1 MAAVRPCLC
10 WPVRFAL
17 RLSPGLLIYES
28 HGLREGALSLQDKF
42 GQIPHMPELPP
53 QKIGKYLL
61 YGVAAVLA
69 IVVLKSSWYTVDQG
83 ERGVVLR
90 LGAVIGEA
98 DAGLGLKVP
107 LIDRVER
114 ISVQSQNTRYA
125 DVKTYSRDQQPATLR
140 VSMNFHVTDVRTVY
154 TEYKTLQNMVDRLI
168 TPQIYTWSENILG
181 QFNAASAVQD
191 RAKLNNELAMAL
203 RKVIRGP
210 VMIESVQIENIDF
223 SGKYEEAVEAR
234 MEATVK
240 QQQAEAEAAATRTRA
255 DASAYAVK
263 AQGEAEASAIR
274 ARGEA
279 LRDNPGLP
287 TLVTAEK
294 WDGHLPTTMVPG
306 GAVPFLN
313 VKGQ

>member
-1 MAAVRPCLC
+1 
-10 WPVRFAL
+10 
-17 RLSPGLLIYES
+17 
-28 HGLREGALSLQDKF
+28 LSLQGNFRALPPVNPAKV
-42 GQIPHMPELPP
+42 GQIALYVVMGLFAL
-53 QKIGKYLL
+53 ILL
-61 YGVAAVLA
+61 R
-69 IVVLKSSWYTVDQG
+69 SSWYTVDQG

-98 DAGLGLKVP
+98 DPGLGLKIP
-107 LIDRVER
+107 LVDRIER
-114 ISVQSQNTRYA
+114 ISVQSQNTRYS

-140 VSMNFHVTDVRTVY
+140 VSMNFHVTDARTVY

-168 TPQIYTWSENILG
+168 SPQIYTWSENILG
-181 QFNAASAVQD
+181 QFNAASAVQE
-191 RAKLNNELAMAL
+191 RAKLNAELAIAL

-210 VMIESVQIENIDF
+210 VAIESVQIENIDF

-240 QQQAEAEAAATRTRA
+240 QQQAEAEAAATKTRA

-263 AQGEAEASAIR
+263 AQGEAEATAIR

-313 VKGQ
+313 VRAQ

>member
-1 MAAVRPCLC
+1 M
-10 WPVRFAL
+10 
-17 RLSPGLLIYES
+17 
-28 HGLREGALSLQDKF
+28 SLQDKF
-42 GQIPHMPELPP
+42 NHLPRVPAP
-53 QKIGKYLL
+53 QHLGRLVLTAI
-61 YGVAAVLA
+61 AVLGFIIIA
-69 IVVLKSSWYTVDQG
+69 SSSWYTVDQG
-83 ERGVVLR
+83 ERGVILR
-90 LGAVIGEA
+90 LGAVVGEA
-98 DAGLGLKVP
+98 GAGLGLKVP
-107 LIDRVER
+107 LIDRVEH
-114 ISVQSQNTRYA
+114 ISVQSQNTRYS

-154 TEYKTLQNMVDRLI
+154 TEYKTVQNMIDRLV

-191 RAKLNNELAMAL
+191 RAKLNTELVSAL

-210 VMIESVQIENIDF
+210 LMIESVQIENIDF

-234 MEATVK
+234 MEATVR
-240 QQQAEAEAAATRTRA
+240 QQQAEAEAAATRIRA
-255 DASAYAVK
+255 DATAYAMT
-263 AQGEAEASAIR
+263 AQGNAEASAIR
-274 ARGEA
+274 ARGAA

-287 TLVTAEK
+287 GLVTAEK

>member
-1 MAAVRPCLC
+1 LSLHDKFDHLPRIPAPQNVG
-10 WPVRFAL
+10 RFA
-17 RLSPGLLIYES
+17 GLGVIVILAVI
-28 HGLREGALSLQDKF
+28 
-42 GQIPHMPELPP
+42 
-53 QKIGKYLL
+53 
-61 YGVAAVLA
+61 VAA
-69 IVVLKSSWYTVDQG
+69 SSWYTVDQG
-83 ERGVVLR
+83 ERGVILR
-90 LGAVIGEA
+90 LGAVTGEA
-98 DAGLGLKVP
+98 GAGLGFKIP
-107 LIDRVER
+107 LIDTVEH
-114 ISVQSQNTRYA
+114 ISVQSQNTRYT

-154 TEYKTLQNMVDRLI
+154 TEYKTVQNMIDRLA

-191 RAKLNNELAMAL
+191 RAKLNQELVTAL

-210 VMIESVQIENIDF
+210 LMIESVQIENIDF

-234 MEATVK
+234 MEATVR

-255 DASAYAVK
+255 DASAYAVT
-263 AQGEAEASAIR
+263 AQGNAEANAIR
-274 ARGEA
+274 ARGGA

-287 TLVTAEK
+287 GLVTAEK

-313 VKGQ
+313 VRGQQ

>member
-1 MAAVRPCLC
+1 
-10 WPVRFAL
+10 
-17 RLSPGLLIYES
+17 
-28 HGLREGALSLQDKF
+28 
-42 GQIPHMPELPP
+42 MPELPP
-53 QKIGKYLL
+53 GKVARWVV
-61 YGVAAVLA
+61 YGVAALAVLLVA
-69 IVVLKSSWYTVDQG
+69 RASWYTIDQG
-83 ERGVVLR
+83 ERGVILR
-90 LGAVIGEA
+90 MGAVIDEA
-98 DAGLGLKVP
+98 GPGFGLKLP
-107 LIDRVER
+107 LLDQVER
-114 ISVQSQNTRYA
+114 ISTQSQNTRYT

-140 VSMNFHVTDVRTVY
+140 VSMNFHVTDTRTVY
-154 TEYKTLQNMVDRLI
+154 TEYKTLQNMIDRLI
-168 TPQIYTWSENILG
+168 TPQIYTWSENIVG
-181 QFNAASAVQD
+181 QFNATSAVQD
-191 RAKLNNELAMAL
+191 RAKLNTELAIAL

-240 QQQAEAEAAATRTRA
+240 QQQAEAEAASTRTRA

-274 ARGEA
+274 ARGAA

-287 TLVTAEK
+287 GLVTAEK

-313 VKGQ
+313 VRGQ

>member
-1 MAAVRPCLC
+1 MSLHDKFDHLPRIPAPQNVG
-10 WPVRFAL
+10 RFA
-17 RLSPGLLIYES
+17 GL
-28 HGLREGALSLQDKF
+28 
-42 GQIPHMPELPP
+42 
-53 QKIGKYLL
+53 
-61 YGVAAVLA
+61 GVIVILAV
-69 IVVLKSSWYTVDQG
+69 IVVASSWYTVDQG
-83 ERGVVLR
+83 ERGVILR
-90 LGAVIGEA
+90 LGAVTGEA
-98 DAGLGLKVP
+98 GPGLGLKIP
-107 LIDRVER
+107 LIDTVEH
-114 ISVQSQNTRYA
+114 ISVQSQNTRYT

-154 TEYKTLQNMVDRLI
+154 TEYKTVQNMIDRLA

-191 RAKLNNELAMAL
+191 RAKLNQELVTAL

-210 VMIESVQIENIDF
+210 LMIESVQIENIDF

-234 MEATVK
+234 MEATVR

-255 DASAYAVK
+255 DASAYAVT
-263 AQGEAEASAIR
+263 AQGNAEASAIR
-274 ARGEA
+274 ARGAA

-287 TLVTAEK
+287 GLVTAEK

-313 VKGQ
+313 VRGQQ